1 MKKAIF
7 CCLAISGLLSSASTA
22 QTYVS
27 DFVGGKITDRPIRI
41 LQTNS
46 AGDDVYV
53 FNPETMEQVGYIE
66 DLPHNHGATVHAD
79 GLYNYFTNEY
89 DHSVDVVDTRT
100 FEMVKRIPLANG
112 PHNLSA
118 SMSARKVYVAIIAEP
133 LIQVISM
140 DTNEIIANI
149 ETGGGV
155 HNTFVT
161 PDGKYAVG
169 GMIGA
174 SEIIAIDTAT
184 DEVIFETSIP
194 YSQNPFTGGVRPLTF
209 TVNED
214 GSTRSMLVNVGGWHG
229 FWEIDWE
236 TQEVLNKISPPVAS
250 WNRMDQTAD
259 GIQSAPSH
267 GIVVLPDQSQV
278 WHSSRATSHIYG
290 YTYPDFEYIGRVY
303 IGNPAWITTTPDSN
317 YLWVGV
323 SGHNQT
329 AVVDVHN
336 QEVVKRFPVGQ
347 APKRIFTAI
356 MPEDWGGEAP

>member
-1 MKKAIF
+1 MKKLISRG
-7 CCLAISGLLSSASTA
+7 LAIIGMLSTSLFA

-27 DFVGGKITDRPIRI
+27 DFVNGPITDRPVRI

-66 DLPHNHGATVHAD
+66 NLPHNHGATVHAD
-79 GLYNYFTNEY
+79 GTHYYFTNEY
-89 DHSVDVVDTRT
+89 DHTVDVVDSRT
-100 FEMVKRIPLANG
+100 FEVTDRIQLAAG

-118 SMSARKVYVAIIAEP
+118 SMTARKVYVAIIAEP

-140 DTNEIIANI
+140 DNNEIIANI

-161 PDGKYAVG
+161 PDGRYAVG

-174 SEIIAIDTAT
+174 SEIIAIDTET
-184 DEVIFETSIP
+184 DEVLFETTIP

-236 TQEVLNKISPPVAS
+236 TQEVLNKISPPTDS
-250 WNRMDQTAD
+250 WDRMDQTAD

-267 GIVVLPDQSQV
+267 GVVVLPDQSQV

-290 YTYPDFEYIGRVY
+290 YSFPDFEYLGRVY
-303 IGNPAWITTTPDSN
+303 IGNPAWITTTPDSKH
-317 YLWVGV
+317 LWVGV

-329 AVVDVHN
+329 AVVDVDT
-336 QEVVKRFPVGQ
+336 QEVIKRFPVGQ

-356 MPEDWGGEAP
+356 MPADWEGEAL